1 MRLRLMHKLFLPVLL
16 LAVVAA
22 ALAISANS
30 FLGRIE
36 RSGNLALEANE
47 KALQASEVRALS
59 RAIQRDTLN
68 IVLTPGTEARNAFAR
83 SIDQRIAQMK
93 SAVAKLLPTLNE
105 QERRDLGA
113 FDQSQNEVI
122 QSLLDVRK
130 LVESGDA
137 QQGYK
142 LFETQT
148 RDKERAASRL
158 IDPFIAHNMEA
169 AEKLRISVDAD
180 VRDASQISI
189 IASIVGIVSA
199 LGVALGIIIWGVVRP
214 LNGMTL
220 AMNDLAAGR
229 LETEVPSATRR
240 DEIGGMA
247 RALLVFK
254 ENGIETER
262 LRREAEQQQLDRE
275 RRRVALEQSVAEFDA
290 NAGMVMA
297 AVVSASTE
305 LHAAA
310 ESLAS
315 SAEETTHQSGSVTRS
330 ADEATANVQS
340 VAAAGDELSA
350 SIAEILRQA
359 QQSSETATDAVAAA
373 NDTDSK
379 VQELAAAAEKIGSVI
394 EMIHG
399 IASQTNLLALN
410 ATIEA
415 ARAGEAGRGFAVVA
429 SEVKELAA
437 QTTHATNEIANMVTG
452 IQGVTNETIASI
464 QAISRKIE
472 SIHAVAGVIAR
483 SVEEQGRA
491 TSEIARS
498 VQQAAMGTNEV
509 SASIAHVNEAAASTG
524 AASAQVM
531 SAASE
536 LAQQSEALRT
546 EMDKFLIA
554 ARAA

>member
-16 LAVVAA
+16 LAMVAVA
-22 ALAISANS
+22 LTFLEDFFLERVNQTSARALATT
-30 FLGRIE
+30 
-36 RSGNLALEANE
+36 E
-47 KALQASEVRALS
+47 KALQASEIRALS

-68 IVLTPGTEARNAFAR
+68 IVLTAAPDERNAFAR
-83 SIDQRIAQMK
+83 SIDQRIEQLK
-93 SAVAKLLPTLNE
+93 SAVSRLLPILDE

-130 LVESGDA
+130 LVEGGDA
-137 QQGYK
+137 QQAYK
-142 LFETQT
+142 LFVTRTRETEHAT
-148 RDKERAASRL
+148 SRL
-158 IDPFIAHNMEA
+158 IDSFIVDHVKEAEQLRSAVERDVKDAHT
-169 AEKLRISVDAD
+169 ISM
-180 VRDASQISI
+180 
-189 IASIVGIVSA
+189 IASVLGFVPA
-199 LGVALGIIIWGVVRP
+199 LGVALAIIIWGVVRP

-220 AMNDLAAGR
+220 AMSRIAEGR
-229 LETEVPSATRR
+229 WETEVPSATRK

-247 RALLVFK
+247 RALMVFK
-254 ENGIETER
+254 ENGMEAER
-262 LRREAEQQQLDRE
+262 LRLEAEQEQLDRE
-275 RRRVALEQSVAEFDA
+275 RRRVALEQSVAAFDA

-305 LHAAA
+305 LHMAA

-315 SAEETTHQSGSVTRS
+315 SAEETTNQSTSVARS

-373 NDTDSK
+373 NETDSK
-379 VQELAAAAEKIGSVI
+379 VQELAAAADKIGGVI
-394 EMIHG
+394 EMIHN

-437 QTTHATNEIANMVTG
+437 QTTRATNEIASMVSG
-452 IQGVTNETIASI
+452 IQGVTSETIASI

-483 SVEEQGRA
+483 SVEEQGKA
-491 TSEIARS
+491 TSEIARN

-509 SASIAHVNEAAASTG
+509 SSSIAHVNEAAANTG

-536 LAQQSEALRT
+536 LAQQSEMLRR
-546 EMDKFLIA
+546 EMDKFFIA

>member
-1 MRLRLMHKLFLPVLL
+1 MRLRLMHKLFLPVVL

-22 ALAISANS
+22 ALALTANF
-30 FLGRIE
+30 FLE
-36 RSGNLALEANE
+36 RVDQSSDRALTANE
-47 KALQASEVRALS
+47 KALQASEIRALS

-68 IVLTPGTEARNAFAR
+68 IILTVSPDERNAFAR
-83 SIDQRIAQMK
+83 SIDQRIEQMK
-93 SAVAKLLPTLNE
+93 SAVGKLLPTLNE
-105 QERRDLGA
+105 KDRRDLGA

-122 QSLLDVRK
+122 QSLLEVRK
-130 LVESGDA
+130 LAVGGQVEQA
-137 QQGYK
+137 YK
-142 LFETQT
+142 LFSTQT

-158 IDPFIAHNMEA
+158 IDPFIALHVKEA
-169 AEKLRISVDAD
+169 GELRGEVDKD
-180 VRDASQISI
+180 VKDARMISI
-189 IASIVGIVSA
+189 IAAVLGIASA
-199 LGVALGIIIWGVVRP
+199 LGVALAIIVWGVVRP

-220 AMNDLAAGR
+220 AMTRLADGR
-229 LETEVPSATRR
+229 WDTEVPSTARH

-247 RALLVFK
+247 RALVVFR

-262 LRREAEQQQLDRE
+262 LRREAEQEQLERE

-305 LHAAA
+305 LHMAA

-315 SAEETTHQSGSVTRS
+315 SAEETTHQSTSVARS

-373 NDTDSK
+373 NETDSK
-379 VQELAAAAEKIGSVI
+379 VQELAAAAEKIGGVV
-394 EMIHG
+394 EMIQN

-429 SEVKELAA
+429 TEVKELAT
-437 QTTHATNEIANMVTG
+437 QTTRATNEIAGMVAG
-452 IQGVTNETIASI
+452 IQGVTSETIASI

-491 TSEIARS
+491 TSEIARN

-509 SASIAHVNEAAASTG
+509 SSSIAHVNEAAANTG

-536 LAQQSEALRT
+536 LAQQSEMLRA